1 MTVLGICEVSINYQ
15 PKGSQCTACK
25 HRIHII
31 TDTNHQ
37 GEKYSIYKDAKKV
50 EQIILAV
57 HTGRTNVSR
66 LATADKLLT
75 KWGF

>member
-1 MTVLGICEVSINYQ
+1 MQSNQVITNRLHTMMKQ
-15 PKGSQCTACK
+15 
-25 HRIHII
+25 II

-37 GEKYSIYKDAKKV
+37 GEKSSMYKDAKKV

-57 HTGRTNVSR
+57 HTGRSNISR